1 MSTPFLFVLAIYIFI
16 VLGFVAK
23 RFFKEKIDDKTLV
36 VLSVYFFQPF
46 LALWGILK
54 KPIDT
59 ELLLAPLLF
68 FFISIFIIAINI
80 FLAKTLFKDLQ
91 ERSIFTVAS
100 VIGNTGNLG
109 IPLGIALFGE
119 GSVAYT
125 TLINLANVIIV
136 YTFGVF
142 FYSRGN
148 FDVATSIKNIFKLP
162 VLWFTLLAI
171 TLNLL
176 HYQPPAPLEKSLQ
189 MGAYTSMVIQLII
202 FGIYLYSVKLR
213 HINAVLLSSIT
224 IVKFFIVPAVAWAV
238 LMVLPIEEY
247 TKKILFME
255 LIMPLAVA
263 NVNLAAL
270 YECKPIQVT
279 AAVFITSL
287 LFLSLIFFYIPIM
300 QSF

>member
-1 MSTPFLFVLAIYIFI
+1 MSTPFIFVLAIYIFI
-16 VLGFVAK
+16 VLGYLAK
-23 RFFKEKIDDKTLV
+23 LFFKEKIDDKTLV
-36 VLSVYFFQPF
+36 LFSVYFFQPF
-46 LALWGILK
+46 LALWGILQ
-54 KPIDT
+54 KPID
-59 ELLLAPLLF
+59 LNLALAPLLF
-68 FFISIFIIAINI
+68 FFISSFIIGINI
-80 FLAKTLFKDLQ
+80 FLARALFKEPQ

-109 IPLGIALFGE
+109 VPLGIALFGE
-119 GSVAYT
+119 ESVAYT

-142 FYSRGN
+142 FYSRGR
-148 FDVATSIKNIFKLP
+148 FDITTSIKNIFKLP
-162 VLWFTLLAI
+162 MLWFTLLAI
-171 TLNLL
+171 ALNLAHVKL
-176 HYQPPAPLEKSLQ
+176 PMPIDKSLQ

-202 FGIYLYSVKLR
+202 FGTYLYSVKLR
-213 HINAVLLSSIT
+213 HLQLGLIASIAV
-224 IVKFFIVPAVAWAV
+224 VKFFIVPIIAWIV
-238 LMVLPIEEY
+238 LVLLPIEEY

-287 LFLSLIFFYIPIM
+287 LFLGLIFFYIPIL
-300 QSF
+300 QHF